1 MGLLKRLAN
10 LIRGKRREIPE
21 IASTDIVGYDTSKV
35 IIPEYRSLN
44 PEDKAAV
51 DKYVEET
58 KIEKIDDVI
67 TYGRGISKYSEGITE
82 LLLSTLYTTT
92 EGIPELD
99 LRNMPKEEIVKA
111 RIEAMVAEDSIR
123 YYQAALSNLDRET
136 KLRTVALKEIYKK
149 QNNVFR
155 RIFNP
160 FNSSRQ
166 EKAEKV
172 QKQFENGRYEYAIE
186 GMKISKKIIEQQIQ
200 ATLNAGASLRNNR
213 PSNSRV

>member
-21 IASTDIVGYDTSKV
+21 IASTDLVGYDTSKV
-35 IIPEYRSLN
+35 IIPEYRSLSD
-44 PEDKAAV
+44 EEKQEV
-51 DKYVEET
+51 DQYVEET

-123 YYQAALSNLDRET
+123 YYQAALSNLERET
-136 KLRTVALKEIYKK
+136 ALRTVALKEIYKK

-155 RIFNP
+155 RIFLSP
-160 FNSSRQ
+160 R
-166 EKAEKV
+166 AEKV

-186 GMKISKKIIEQQIQ
+186 GMKISKKIIEQQKQ

>member
-1 MGLLKRLAN
+1 
-10 LIRGKRREIPE
+10 
-21 IASTDIVGYDTSKV
+21 
-35 IIPEYRSLN
+35 
-44 PEDKAAV
+44 
-51 DKYVEET
+51 
-58 KIEKIDDVI
+58 
-67 TYGRGISKYSEGITE
+67 
-82 LLLSTLYTTT
+82 
-92 EGIPELD
+92 
-99 LRNMPKEEIVKA
+99 MPKEEIAKA

-155 RIFNP
+155 RIFLSP
-160 FNSSRQ
+160 R
-166 EKAEKV
+166 AEKV

-186 GMKISKKIIEQQIQ
+186 GMKISKKIIEQQKQ

>member
-21 IASTDIVGYDTSKV
+21 IASTDLVGYDTSKV
-35 IIPEYRSLN
+35 IIPEYRSLSD
-44 PEDKAAV
+44 EEKQEV

-82 LLLSTLYTTT
+82 LLLSTLYKTT

-155 RIFNP
+155 RIFLSP
-160 FNSSRQ
+160 R
-166 EKAEKV
+166 AEKV

>member
-1 MGLLKRLAN
+1 MGLFKWLTN
-10 LIRGKRREIPE
+10 LIKTKKREIPE

-35 IIPEYRSLN
+35 IIPEYRSLSD
-44 PEDKAAV
+44 EEKQEV

-67 TYGRGISKYSEGITE
+67 IYGRGISKYSEGITE
-82 LLLSTLYTTT
+82 LLLSTLYKTT
-92 EGIPELD
+92 EGIPELN
-99 LRNMPKEEIVKA
+99 LKSMPKEEIVKA

-123 YYQAALSNLDRET
+123 YYQAALSNLERET
-136 KLRTVALKEIYKK
+136 ALRTVALKEIYKK

-155 RIFNP
+155 RIFLSP
-160 FNSSRQ
+160 R
-166 EKAEKV
+166 AEKV

-186 GMKISKKIIEQQIQ
+186 GMKISKKIIEQQKQ

>member
-44 PEDKAAV
+44 PEDKDVV

-82 LLLSTLYTTT
+82 LLLSTFYTTT

-123 YYQAALSNLDRET
+123 YYL
-136 KLRTVALKEIYKK
+136 I
-149 QNNVFR
+149 
-155 RIFNP
+155 
-160 FNSSRQ
+160 
-166 EKAEKV
+166 
-172 QKQFENGRYEYAIE
+172 
-186 GMKISKKIIEQQIQ
+186 
-200 ATLNAGASLRNNR
+200 
-213 PSNSRV
+213 

>member
-21 IASTDIVGYDTSKV
+21 IASTDLVGYDTSKV
-35 IIPEYRSLN
+35 IIPEYRSLSD
-44 PEDKAAV
+44 EEKQEV

-67 TYGRGISKYSEGITE
+67 IYGRGISKYSEGITE
-82 LLLSTLYTTT
+82 LLLSTLYKTT

-149 QNNVFR
+149 RNNVFR
-155 RIFNP
+155 RIFLSP
-160 FNSSRQ
+160 R
-166 EKAEKV
+166 AEKV

-186 GMKISKKIIEQQIQ
+186 RMKISKKIIEQQIQ
-200 ATLNAGASLRNNR
+200 AVLNSGANLRYNST
-213 PSNSRV
+213 SNKII

>member
-21 IASTDIVGYDTSKV
+21 IASTDLVGYDTSKV

-82 LLLSTLYTTT
+82 LLLSTLYKTT

-123 YYQAALSNLDRET
+123 YYQAALSNLERET
-136 KLRTVALKEIYKK
+136 ALRTVALKEIYKK

-155 RIFNP
+155 RIFLSP
-160 FNSSRQ
+160 R
-166 EKAEKV
+166 AEKV